1 MRILAI
7 SDTELPELGSRL
19 TADRLADID
28 LVISCGDLPAR
39 YLTAIADIANKPVA
53 FVPGNYDRSYAAGE
67 VPGCVNLDGRIRDF
81 HGLRVMGL
89 GGSIAYNDGVY
100 GFSEAQMRRRVAR
113 MVLLA
118 QATGGIDLLVT
129 HVPPRGAGDL
139 DDLPHQ
145 GFACFNM
152 LLDRLRPPLMLH
164 GHIHREYGR
173 IEPELAHPAGTRIVN
188 CCGST
193 RIEVPE
199 EGIPRRRAPRLL
211 RVERL

>member
-53 FVPGNYDRSYAAGE
+53 FVPGNHDRSSAAGE
-67 VPGCVNLDGRIRDF
+67 VPGCVNLD
-81 HGLRVMGL
+81 
-89 GGSIAYNDGVY
+89 
-100 GFSEAQMRRRVAR
+100 
-113 MVLLA
+113 
-118 QATGGIDLLVT
+118 
-129 HVPPRGAGDL
+129 
-139 DDLPHQ
+139 
-145 GFACFNM
+145 
-152 LLDRLRPPLMLH
+152 
-164 GHIHREYGR
+164 GR